1 MYYPSQDPRYA
12 AGGGLQQPAPVAAP
26 VRPPTWGPAS
36 ARWSSP
42 LGGKFGM
49 FAVLKIIALVVGYFV
64 AMVFALLV
72 VSFVRDGASTT
83 ALFIL
88 VLLGSSVVMG
98 IGMWAFVVS
107 PLGGRW
113 DLIGWRPPAR
123 SMWNLLWQI
132 PLVIVSA
139 LIVQISVIAPF
150 TSEEPA
156 DGAVGDVLVG
166 TSLPVV
172 AIAVVL
178 ICGVVPVW
186 EELFFRGVVFGMIRT
201 QLGRWGGAA
210 LAGCVFALVHLVAV
224 GFPYL
229 AVVGFSLCIMAEWY
243 RSVVPGMILHSVNNA
258 LVAITLLTAAGA
270 G

>member
-1 MYYPSQDPRYA
+1 MFHPSQDVRS
-12 AGGGLQQPAPVAAP
+12 AGGGLQQPAPAPTP
-26 VRPPTWGPAS
+26 VRPPMWGPAS

-42 LGGKFGM
+42 LAGRFGV
-49 FAVLKIIALVVGYFV
+49 FAVLKVVALAVGYF
-64 AMVFALLV
+64 AALICALFA
-72 VSFVRDGASTT
+72 VSFFREGLSTT
-83 ALFIL
+83 ALFIAI
-88 VLLGSSVVMG
+88 LLGSSVVMG
-98 IGMWAFVVS
+98 IGMWAFVVA

-139 LIVQISVIAPF
+139 LIVQISLIAPF
-150 TSEEPA
+150 TSAEPA
-156 DGAVGDVLVG
+156 EGAVEDVLVG
-166 TSLPVV
+166 TPLPVV
-172 AIAVVL
+172 AIAVTL

-201 QLGRWGGAA
+201 RLGRWGGAA
-210 LAGCVFALVHLVAV
+210 LAGCVFALVHLVVV

-229 AVVGFSLCIMAEWY
+229 AVIGFSLCIMAEWY
-243 RSVVPGMILHSVNNA
+243 RSVVPGIILHSVNNA

>member
-1 MYYPSQDPRYA
+1 MYHPNQGQRYA
-12 AGGGLQQPAPVAAP
+12 AGAGFQQPAPVAAP
-26 VRPPTWGPAS
+26 MRPPIWGPAS

-42 LGGKFGM
+42 LGGKFGV
-49 FAVLKIIALVVGYFV
+49 FAVLKVVALFVGYF
-64 AMVFALLV
+64 AALICALFA
-72 VSFVRDGASTT
+72 VSLFRDGLSTT
-83 ALFIL
+83 ALFIAI
-88 VLLGSSVVMG
+88 LLGSSMVMG

-139 LIVQISVIAPF
+139 LIVQISVLAPF
-150 TSEEPA
+150 TSAEPA
-156 DGAVGDVLVG
+156 QGSIDDVLVG

-172 AIAVVL
+172 AIGVIL
-178 ICGVVPVW
+178 ICGVAPVW

-201 QLGRWGGAA
+201 RLGRWGGAA
-210 LAGCVFALVHLVAV
+210 LAGCVFAIVHLVAV

-229 AVVGFSLCIMAEWY
+229 AVIGFSLCIMAEWY
-243 RSVVPGMILHSVNNA
+243 RSVVPGIILHSVNNA

>member
-1 MYYPSQDPRYA
+1 MFHPDQDSRF
-12 AGGGLQQPAPVAAP
+12 AGGGPRQPVPIDAPARVSM
-26 VRPPTWGPAS
+26 WGPPS
-36 ARWSSP
+36 ARWISP
-42 LGGKFGM
+42 LDGKFGVL
-49 FAVLKIIALVVGYFV
+49 AVLKIIALVAGYF
-64 AMVFALLV
+64 AALVFALFV
-72 VSFVRDGASTT
+72 VSFFREGASTT
-83 ALFIL
+83 ALLII

-113 DLIGWRPPAR
+113 DVIGWRPPAR

-150 TSEEPA
+150 TSAEPA
-156 DGAVGDVLVG
+156 QGSAEDVLVG

-172 AIAVVL
+172 AIGVIL

-201 QLGRWGGAA
+201 RLGRWGGAA

-229 AVVGFSLCIMAEWY
+229 AVVGFSLCILAEWY
-243 RSVVPGMILHSVNNA
+243 RSVVPGIILHSVNNA
-258 LVAITLLTAAGA
+258 LVVITLLTAAGA

>member
-1 MYYPSQDPRYA
+1 MFQPSKDQRYA
-12 AGGGLQQPAPVAAP
+12 SGGGPHQPAPVAAT

-42 LGGKFGM
+42 LGGKFGVL
-49 FAVLKIIALVVGYFV
+49 AVLKIVALVVGYF
-64 AMVFALLV
+64 AALIFALFV

-113 DLIGWRPPAR
+113 DVIGWGPPAR

-139 LIVQISVIAPF
+139 LIVQIAVIAPF
-150 TSEEPA
+150 TSAEPA
-156 DGAVGDVLVG
+156 QGSVEDVLVG

-172 AIAVVL
+172 AIGVTL

-201 QLGRWGGAA
+201 RLGRWGGAA
-210 LAGCVFALVHLVAV
+210 LAGCVFAIVHLVAV

-229 AVVGFSLCIMAEWY
+229 AVIGFSLCIMAEWY
-243 RSVVPGMILHSVNNA
+243 RSVVPGIILHSVNNA
-258 LVAITLLTAAGA
+258 LVAITLLTAAAA